1 VRTLLFGL
9 VLAAGAGCTSVQ
21 PVGPLAKYLGGKK
34 PETKAA
40 VPGME
45 TPPAASTAA
54 RPTPPAVLITPGE
67 VSADNPAAAA
77 QQLTRELEYDQKTM
91 QKGPIISA
99 YKNGEKVR

>member
-1 VRTLLFGL
+1 VGL
-9 VLAAGAGCTSVQ
+9 ILAAGFGCTNVQ
-21 PVGPLAKYLGGKK
+21 PIGPFAKYMTGKK

-40 VPGME
+40 IPGDP
-45 TPPAASTAA
+45 PPATTTTS
-54 RPTPPAVLITPGE
+54 RPTPPAQLITPGE

-77 QQLTRELEYDQKTM
+77 QQLTRELEYDQRTM